1 MTSIS
6 LSMPWRPPWLSQY
19 AWSRNR
25 DCSSFSLSF
34 LLPSTDM
41 TSSGSLQTHKKGH
54 EKKQSSWVKLQH
66 TKVWDRWRWWVR
78 PSHPFQQQV
87 DKVVFSLLCF
97 CHKTTFK
104 FTHNSNLW
112 QRWTSKRCSTKA
124 KWSSMCQP
132 AIIFN
137 EGFYTLA
144 MKPVSTPPT
153 SALLT
158 HTGHDKKWAEASI
171 KLDASMRNWT
181 KYTF

>member
-78 PSHPFQQQV
+78 PSHPFQQRAFQLIKLFFLFCV
-87 DKVVFSLLCF
+87 SATKQPLNSHTTAIYGRDGRVKDAAQRQNDPPCVSQLLYSMRV
-97 CHKTTFK
+97 
-104 FTHNSNLW
+104 FTHW
-112 QRWTSKRCSTKA
+112 QWN
-124 KWSSMCQP
+124 Q
-132 AIIFN
+132 
-137 EGFYTLA
+137 
-144 MKPVSTPPT
+144 
-153 SALLT
+153 
-158 HTGHDKKWAEASI
+158 
-171 KLDASMRNWT
+171 
-181 KYTF
+181 